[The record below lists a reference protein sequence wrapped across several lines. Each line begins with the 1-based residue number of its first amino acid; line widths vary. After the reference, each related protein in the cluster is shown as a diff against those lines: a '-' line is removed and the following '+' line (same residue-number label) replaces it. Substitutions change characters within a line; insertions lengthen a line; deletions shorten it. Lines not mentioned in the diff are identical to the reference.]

1 MIEINLTPGASRKSK
16 GRGVSFSLASV
27 MGDGQSSF
35 KDPFLLAAIVSLL
48 VAASTVGTMHMT
60 QSSTAAELA
69 AREEQAVADSTRFAA
84 VLRQRRSAE
93 AKRDSVMKQLQVIK
107 AIDADRFIW
116 PHVMDEV
123 SRALPP
129 YTWLTTL
136 TVTSQQQPP
145 AGTSPA
151 PAATPADSTKPPAP
165 AAPELPKFRLVCN
178 TVDIQAMTRFMK
190 LLEASPFIQNVQLA
204 RSEMAMVDGK
214 EVTAFVLEAQYERP
228 DSSMII
234 TTPVSLSV
242 R

>member
-1 MIEINLTPGASRKSK
+1 MIEINLTPGAARTSK
-16 GRGVSFSLASV
+16 GRRPGFSLASV
-27 MGDGQSSF
+27 LGEGQSF
-35 KDPFLLAAIVSLL
+35 LKDPYLIGAIVSLI
-48 VAASTVGTMHMT
+48 VAGGSVGALHMT
-60 QSSTAAELA
+60 QSGRATELA

-93 AKRDSVMKQLQVIK
+93 AKRDSVMKQLGIIRN
-107 AIDADRFIW
+107 IDADRFIW

-129 YTWLTTL
+129 YTWLTNL
-136 TVTSQQQPP
+136 AISAPQAPP
-145 AGTSPA
+145 SGSAQAADGDSAKAA
-151 PAATPADSTKPPAP
+151 P
-165 AAPELPKFRLVCN
+165 APELPKFRLVCN

-204 RSEMAMVDGK
+204 RSEMALVDGK

-228 DSSMII
+228 DSAMII
-234 TTPVSLSV
+234 SAPVSLSV